1 MFTKKIFTAEI
12 IEFIKNNAVGKS
24 SKDLTILV
32 NKNFNTDYT
41 ELQIRHCKSWRK
53 IKSGYKPIPPECMTK
68 PAPIGT
74 ERIHEGRLQIKIG
87 NPSVWVNKGVVVWE
101 KEYGKI
107 PKGHRIIY
115 LDNNGLNTDIKNLA
129 CISNADMCRLAQYG
143 KSNGNAEIRQT
154 KINLVKLKAAV
165 KNKKQNIKKS

>member
-1 MFTKKIFTAEI
+1 MADEILKAVKKSMDI
-12 IEFIKNNAVGKS
+12 IGGKIQMNNTLMHLNNYRV
-24 SKDLTILV
+24 T
-32 NKNFNTDYT
+32 
-41 ELQIRHCKSWRK
+41 Q
-53 IKSGYKPIPPECMTK
+53 KPINT
-68 PAPIGT
+68 PAPLGT
-74 ERIHEGRLQIKIG
+74 ETVDNGYIKVRIAE
-87 NPSVWVNKGVVVWE
+87 PPFWVNKGVIVWE

-107 PKGHRIIY
+107 PKDHRIIY

>member
-1 MFTKKIFTAEI
+1 MFTKKIFTPEI
-12 IEFIKNNAVGKS
+12 IEFIKNNAVVKS
-24 SKDLTILV
+24 TKDLTILV
-32 NKNFNTDYT
+32 NKKFNTNYT
-41 ELQIRHCKSWRK
+41 ELQIKSCKSNHK
-53 IKSGYKPIPPECMTK
+53 IKSGYKPTLK
-68 PAPIGT
+68 SNTPAPIGT
-74 ERIHEGRLQIKIG
+74 EYINNGYIKVKIAE
-87 NPSVWVNKGVVVWE
+87 PRKWVNKGVVVWE

-143 KSNGNAEIRQT
+143 KSNGNAELRQT
-154 KINLVKLKAAV
+154 KINLVKLKAAI